1 MSTIEAEFYA
11 GDGKWKANKP
21 GVCLNLP
28 EQTGTNLV
36 CITRLPEHKT
46 HEFALSP
53 TAGTDEASPI
63 SSIYSTRTLRLKLA
77 FVSIDSLIDHQKQGL
92 DLIILKDLPSAIEQ
106 PSRGS

>member
-11 GDGKWKANKP
+11 GDRKWKANKP

-36 CITRLPEHKT
+36 CITRLPEYRT
-46 HEFALSP
+46 REFALSP
-53 TAGTDEASPI
+53 TAGIGDGIAI
-63 SSIYSTRTLRLKLA
+63 SSIYSTLTLRLKLA
-77 FVSIDSLIDHQKQGL
+77 FVSTDSLIDHQKQGRGT
-92 DLIILKDLPSAIEQ
+92 IIPKDLPSAIEQ

>member
-11 GDGKWKANKP
+11 GDRKWKANKP

-53 TAGTDEASPI
+53 TAGTDEAIAI
-63 SSIYSTRTLRLKLA
+63 SSIYSARTLILQLA
-77 FVSIDSLIDHQKQGL
+77 FASIDSFIDHQRQRLGP
-92 DLIILKDLPSAIEQ
+92 INLKDLPSAIEQ